1 MVCLVF
7 RLPLFSRQINPI
19 YRNLVFDHLGYIFIV
34 EKRAHRPYIS
44 FTLLQAS
51 IKKMHMNV
59 VDLNNNI

>member
-1 MVCLVF
+1 MVCLVL

-19 YRNLVFDHLGYIFIV
+19 YRNLLFDHLGYIYIIV

-51 IKKMHMNV
+51 IKKNTYECCGSEQ
-59 VDLNNNI
+59 